1 MVEDIP
7 LEDLS
12 LDDEEDDEER
22 NCITS
27 EEKSCRNLSNKKL
40 AKVLV
45 KKNYDEYKDGWGIDF
60 TEFGRLSKL
69 RMHKLM
75 RPLIK
80 EVEKESKKRK
90 KATEE
95 ENHIQNIKEVRT
107 VFMSGYDQIFFFYSH
122 KD

>member
-12 LDDEEDDEER
+12 LDDEEDDEEK
-22 NCITS
+22 NSIMS
-27 EEKSCRNLSNKKL
+27 EEKSCHNLSNKKL

-45 KKNYDEYKDGWGIDF
+45 KKNYDEYKDGWGINL
-60 TEFGRLSKL
+60 TEFGGLSEL

-75 RPLIK
+75 RSLIK
-80 EVEKESKKRK
+80 EAEKESKKTK

-95 ENHIQNIKEVRT
+95 ENHV
-107 VFMSGYDQIFFFYSH
+107 
-122 KD
+122 